1 MRFVSDASDGDHSAK
16 GPCLQVLGAGLPR
29 CATSSLQEA
38 LEMPV
43 LGYAP
48 CMHMA
53 HIAPHAARLR
63 IVIAAMQEPDR
74 ARRQALLH
82 RIWDG
87 YQSTTDFPGFW
98 FIDDLMDMYPD
109 AAIVL
114 NQRPGGGAAWWRS
127 LDDSLMFFASRTYRL
142 ACLPFATDRLHY
154 RIHMLVAAR
163 MQDRFGVDR
172 LGPHFYDVYQRYVVR
187 EAEKRGRPVLLW
199 QPRDGWA
206 PLCKFLGRP
215 VPAGV
220 DFPHVN
226 DAATMTILKRV
237 LVARGLLAWAALFAS
252 AYATWAYAPHL
263 LRVGWRLVD
272 TIRPRL
278 Q

>member
-1 MRFVSDASDGDHSAK
+1 MRFVTDTSDGDHSSQ

-38 LEMPV
+38 LEMPA

-53 HIAPHAARLR
+53 HIAPHTARLR
-63 IVIAAMQEPDR
+63 IIIAAMQEPDR
-74 ARRQALLH
+74 AKRQKLLH

-87 YQSTTDFPGFW
+87 YRSTTDFPGFW

-114 NQRPGGGAAWWRS
+114 NRRPGGGAAWWRS
-127 LDDSLMFFASRTYRL
+127 FDESLMFFASPVYRL
-142 ACLPFATDRLHY
+142 VCLPFATDRLHH
-154 RIHMLVAAR
+154 RIHRIIAAGLR
-163 MQDRFGVDR
+163 ERFGVDR
-172 LGPHFYDVYQRYVVR
+172 FGPEFYDVYQRYVAR
-187 EAEKRGRPVLLW
+187 EAEKRGRPVLAW

-206 PLCKFLGRP
+206 PLCQFLGRP

-226 DAATMTILKRV
+226 DTATMLFLKRV
-237 LVARGLLAWAALFAS
+237 LVARGLLAWAAIFGS
-252 AYATWAYAPHL
+252 AYAIWAYAPQL
-263 LRVGWRLVD
+263 LGFGGRIVDAIRL
-272 TIRPRL
+272 RL
-278 Q
+278 

>member
-1 MRFVSDASDGDHSAK
+1 MRFVSDVSDGDHSAK

-53 HIAPHAARLR
+53 HLAPHAARLR
-63 IVIAAMQEPDR
+63 IIIAAMQEPDR

-82 RIWDG
+82 KIWDG

-98 FIDDLMDMYPD
+98 FVDDLMDMYPD

-114 NQRPGGGAAWWRS
+114 NQRAGGAAPWWRS
-127 LDDSLMFFASRTYRL
+127 FSDSLMFFGSPTYRL
-142 ACLPFATDRLHY
+142 LCLPFATDRLHS
-154 RIHMLVAAR
+154 RIHRIAAER
-163 MQDRFGVDR
+163 MQERFGVAR
-172 LGPHFYDVYQRYVVR
+172 VGPDFYDKYQAYVLR
-187 EAEKRGRPVLLW
+187 EAEKRGRPVLVW
-199 QPRDGWA
+199 QPRDGWV

-226 DAATMTILKRV
+226 DAATMTFLRRF
-237 LVARGLLAWAALFAS
+237 LLARGLLAWATLLGS
-252 AYATWAYAPHL
+252 AYAAWAYAPQL
-263 LRVGWRLVD
+263 LSAGWSVVGIVRQ
-272 TIRPRL
+272 RL